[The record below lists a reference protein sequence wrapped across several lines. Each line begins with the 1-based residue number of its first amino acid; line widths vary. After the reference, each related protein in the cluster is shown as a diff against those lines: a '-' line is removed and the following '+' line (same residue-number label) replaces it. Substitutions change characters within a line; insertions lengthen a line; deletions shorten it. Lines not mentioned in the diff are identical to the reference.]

1 MTDYFGNEIHIGDI
15 VLYSDCDSHGYC
27 GSFSE
32 GIVNKLK
39 DRHGEVE
46 IIAYDE
52 DGDRFFANK
61 KSENTI
67 NLTAL
72 GLRPRGDTND

>member
-1 MTDYFGNEIHIGDI
+1 MTDYFGNEIHIGDT
-15 VLYSDCDSHGYC
+15 VLYSDRGSHGYC

-32 GIVNKLK
+32 GIINELK
-39 DRHGEVE
+39 DKRSEVE
-46 IIAYDE
+46 IITYDE

-61 KSENTI
+61 KSKNTI

-72 GLRPRGDTND
+72 ELRPRGDTDG